1 MTEQWQSL
9 DSLNALWSAL
19 LIEELARLGIRDICI
34 APGSR
39 STPLTLAAAA
49 APDAFDGRL
58 RQALDRHYRRRAAR
72 ALQAPAQLVLQLW
85 HARRSADDGAA
96 RALRELALSASGPT
110 PSAGLQLP

>member
-49 APDAFDGRL
+49 SPAISTHLHFDERGLGFLALGLAVYGNSCQPPDAN
-58 RQALDRHYRRRAAR
+58 
-72 ALQAPAQLVLQLW
+72 
-85 HARRSADDGAA
+85 
-96 RALRELALSASGPT
+96 T
-110 PSAGLQLP
+110 I